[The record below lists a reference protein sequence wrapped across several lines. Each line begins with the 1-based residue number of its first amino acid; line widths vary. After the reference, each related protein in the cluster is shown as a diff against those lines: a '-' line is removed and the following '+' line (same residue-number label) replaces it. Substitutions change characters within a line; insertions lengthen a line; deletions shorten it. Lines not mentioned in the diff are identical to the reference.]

1 MLSVMAIQIALTAE
15 ELGKIVSAG
24 IPSIGTRKAIYQLT
38 VYFAKETVA
47 FCMFL
52 LAQPACGTPRQSSDP
67 FPGKRTPR
75 GTTCVRYAEAKAS
88 CVGREALP
96 FRHNLRAVRRGKA
109 LTRGAYLKLP
119 KGTTCVWYGTKASKK
134 TGLARLFGYIRNFVR
149 KSTVFSIWLL

>member
-52 LAQPACGTPRQSSDP
+52 LAQPAGGTPRQRDRRMSDINYHL
-67 FPGKRTPR
+67 
-75 GTTCVRYAEAKAS
+75 GTTCVRYAEAK
-88 CVGREALP
+88 
-96 FRHNLRAVRRGKA
+96 
-109 LTRGAYLKLP
+109 
-119 KGTTCVWYGTKASKK
+119 
-134 TGLARLFGYIRNFVR
+134 
-149 KSTVFSIWLL
+149 

>member
-52 LAQPACGTPRQSSDP
+52 LAQPACGTPRQSLDT
-67 FPGKRTPR
+67 GRILKI
-75 GTTCVRYAEAKAS
+75 AE
-88 CVGREALP
+88 G
-96 FRHNLRAVRRGKA
+96 HNLRAVRRGKDTPRA
-109 LTRGAYLKLP
+109 DPGRCAGAQP
-119 KGTTCVWYGTKASKK
+119 ACGTPRQRCEEEV
-134 TGLARLFGYIRNFVR
+134 V
-149 KSTVFSIWLL
+149 LL